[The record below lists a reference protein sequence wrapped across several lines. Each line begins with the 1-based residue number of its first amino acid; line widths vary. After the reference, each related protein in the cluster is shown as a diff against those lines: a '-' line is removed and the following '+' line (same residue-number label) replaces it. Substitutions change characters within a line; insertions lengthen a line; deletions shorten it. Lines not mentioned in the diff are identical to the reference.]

1 MKLKST
7 EFPQESLMVKN
18 SLIIERNRTLI
29 RHLTIEGKSVQYIA
43 DTIGVKV
50 HALNRKYLSSL
61 AANVEMHRVRIGYKD
76 EPYYLTEE
84 EMLNEVKYDYNT
96 LSDEEKQIYNWRKE
110 AGILG
115 WDFTGDDGL
124 HGRSPNPIPCSVQPR
139 NQEGRQ

>member
-1 MKLKST
+1 
-7 EFPQESLMVKN
+7 MVWN
-18 SLIIERNRTLI
+18 FLIIEKNRTLI
-29 RHLTIEGKSVQYIA
+29 RQLTIEGKSVQYIA
-43 DTIGVKV
+43 DTIGVDINY
-50 HALNRKYLSSL
+50 LSRKYLNSL

-96 LSDEEKQIYNWRKE
+96 LSDEEKQIYNWRE
-110 AGILG
+110 EVGILG

-139 NQEGRQ
+139 DQEGRQ

>member
-1 MKLKST
+1 
-7 EFPQESLMVKN
+7 MVWN
-18 SLIIERNRTLI
+18 SLIIEKNRILI
-29 RHLTIEGKSVQYIA
+29 RQLTIEGKSVQYIA
-43 DTIGVKV
+43 DTIGVNV

-61 AANVEMHRVRIGYKD
+61 SANVEMHRAEMGHKD
-76 EPYYLTEE
+76 EPYYRTEE

-110 AGILG
+110 AGVLG

-124 HGRSPNPIPCSVQPR
+124 YGRSPNPIPCRVQPG